1 MGVHTRKR
9 HKKIREIV
17 ISRDG
22 LICCYCDKP
31 LTLQTATV
39 DHIVPDS
46 RKGTFNSTNL
56 TVSCIECNNRR
67 GNQPFFDFCKRYNF
81 SESKII
87 KYKNLYF
94 SNLKIKVLN
103 IAKEECLIEDYAI
116 PISLIGQACHIL
128 KINIID
134 FSDYQN
140 HNLVQ
145 IELERVYNRKIIKF
159 NFEKIIKIIEQATY

>member
-1 MGVHTRKR
+1 MGIHTRKR
-9 HKKIREIV
+9 HQRIKEIV
-17 ISRDG
+17 IVRDG
-22 LICCYCDKP
+22 LVCCYCEKP
-31 LTLQTATV
+31 LTRNTITV

-46 RKGTFNSTNL
+46 KRGTFNSTNL
-56 TVSCIECNNRR
+56 TVSCAECNNQR
-67 GNQPFFDFCKRYNF
+67 GNQSFFDFCKNFNF

-103 IAKEECLIEDYAI
+103 IAKEECLVEDYAV
-116 PISLIGQACHIL
+116 PICLIEQACNIL

-140 HNLVQ
+140 NDTVEIQ
-145 IELERVYNRKIIKF
+145 FQELYNRKVIKF
-159 NFEKIIKIIEQATY
+159 NFEKIIKIIESKTR